1 MLCTIYIDVLFTIS
15 LTFVFC
21 LKTYVKVLPLLVC
34 SIILHVTLYQVQGYL
49 LVLFY
54 LLKLVVIY
62 IQQR

>member
-1 MLCTIYIDVLFTIS
+1 MCTIYIDVLFTIS

-21 LKTYVKVLPLLVC
+21 LKTYVKVLSLLVC

>member
-21 LKTYVKVLPLLVC
+21 LKTYVKVLSLLVC